1 MIFSFPL
8 LKYIK
13 VSLFSSNTEDDES
26 ENSERKN
33 ADIRITLGIYE
44 KLSMIQYLI
53 INHRCNLEE
62 LFSIISHTPQL
73 RRLTCRNLSEA
84 QTDLSNTNQI
94 TLFNLTHVYIDIVN
108 IGFID
113 YEMFFNKIL

>member
-33 ADIRITLGIYE
+33 ANIRITLGIYE

-53 INHRCNLEE
+53 INHRCNFEE
-62 LFSIISHTPQL
+62 LFSILHHTPQL
-73 RRLTCRNLSEA
+73 RRLTYCKNLLEA
-84 QTDLSNTNQI
+84 QNDLSNTNRI
-94 TLFNLTHVYIDIVN
+94 TLFNLTHLY
-108 IGFID
+108 
-113 YEMFFNKIL
+113 